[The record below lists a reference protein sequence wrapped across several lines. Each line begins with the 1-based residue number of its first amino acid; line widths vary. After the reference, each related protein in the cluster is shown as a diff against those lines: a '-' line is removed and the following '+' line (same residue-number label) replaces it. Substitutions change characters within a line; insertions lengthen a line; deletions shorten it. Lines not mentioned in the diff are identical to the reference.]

1 MKKIFKFLIYIFYV
15 AFSFFFSRKG
25 PLQNKDSI
33 RVGFFSVT
41 KVEQA
46 YTAGD
51 SSILEFTKIFNA
63 TLNQDTDY
71 NLSLSNLRKIKHH
84 ELNIMITRDI
94 ISFVVL
100 DIMRLFRRY
109 NFDLIYY
116 ATDIFSNRVDTQK
129 RSLKQSIYI
138 YSIDVLESLVWSRA
152 DFIFANR
159 LDECEKI
166 SDINPAVYLVPAKS
180 RLTVP
185 MKLSFPDHAAG
196 LKFIF
201 VGASGNAP
209 NRQSIETF
217 LKEYWPTLIN
227 QYPLSSLKIIG
238 RNWDKYITPPSRV
251 ILMGFLTDEEL
262 LTEYENADFSIC
274 YLDYGAGVKGKVL
287 EAMEN
292 NTVALANAVAFEG
305 IYCEALIPFESSTDL
320 LAQVEGY
327 LVPES
332 YSNTVLRY
340 NDFLKK
346 NYSRELIEE
355 KILSIVSVISKSR
368 KAK

>member
-1 MKKIFKFLIYIFYV
+1 MKKIFKFLIYMFYV

-25 PLQNKDSI
+25 LLQNRDFI

-46 YTAGD
+46 YTSGD

-63 TLNQDTDY
+63 ILSQEINH
-71 NLSLSNLRKIKHH
+71 NLSLSNLRKIKHQ

-100 DIMRLFRRY
+100 DIMRLFGSY
-109 NFDLIYY
+109 NYDLIYY
-116 ATDIFSNRVDTQK
+116 ATDVFSNRVDTQK
-129 RSLKQSIYI
+129 RSLKQFIYI

-166 SDINPAVYLVPAKS
+166 SGINSAVFLVPAKS
-180 RLTVP
+180 RLSVP
-185 MKLSFPDHAAG
+185 MRLQFPDHISG
-196 LKFIF
+196 LRFIF
-201 VGASGNAP
+201 VGASGNLP

-217 LKEYWPTLIN
+217 LREYWPTLIN
-227 QYPLSSLKIIG
+227 RYPLSSLKIIG
-238 RNWDKYITPPSRV
+238 GNWDKYILPPSRV
-251 ILMGFLTDEEL
+251 ILTGFLTDEEL
-262 LTEYENADFSIC
+262 VMEYENADFSIC

-287 EAMEN
+287 EAMEH
-292 NTVALANAVAFEG
+292 NTLALGNAVAFEG
-305 IYCEALIPFESSTDL
+305 INCEALVPLESATDL
-320 LAQVEGY
+320 VEQVEGY

-332 YSNTVLRY
+332 YSNTIGRY
-340 NDFLKK
+340 HDFLAT
-346 NYSRELIEE
+346 NYSRELIEKKIQSIISIINKTTEE
-355 KILSIVSVISKSR
+355 K
-368 KAK
+368 